1 MKQEFPHK
9 NNRPTD
15 LSIKQT
21 MAELGVSRDT
31 VTRLIR
37 SGQLAAYDISANPH
51 AKRRAIRIRY
61 ASVLEFKELRAV
73 KSRVSLE
80 SILRDL

>member
-1 MKQEFPHK
+1 MKPELPHEYQK
-9 NNRPTD
+9 PTD

-31 VTRLIR
+31 VSRLIR
-37 SGQLAAYDISANPH
+37 RGELTAYDISANPC
-51 AKRRAIRIRY
+51 AKRRTLRIRY
-61 ASVLEFKELRAV
+61 GSIIEFKKRRAFT
-73 KSRVSLE
+73 SRMSLE

>member
-1 MKQEFPHK
+1 MIPDTRQEYH
-9 NNRPTD
+9 RPTD
-15 LSIKQT
+15 LSIQQT

-37 SGQLAAYDISANPH
+37 RGELEAYDISANPQ
-51 AKRRAIRIRY
+51 AKRRTLRVRY
-61 ASVLEFKELRAV
+61 ASILEFKERRAV
-73 KSRVSLE
+73 KSHVSLE